1 MENIKKE
8 EIILWR
14 FVQRTPSVWW
24 QLKLQTTGIVD
35 KHNTMEPI
43 CFKIGISLIINVCLK
58 VKSEVMIN

>member
-24 QLKLQTTGIVD
+24 QLKLQTRGVID